1 MRIGDCGFKI
11 FHSAIPNPK
20 SAIPMPDPRNYLR
33 PDVVARLSGLDL
45 VARLVVEGFITG
57 LHQSPYHG
65 FSVEF
70 SEYRQYMPGDP
81 MRDIDWKVFGKTDRL
96 YVKQYEEETNLKAYL
111 LLDASGS
118 MGYGSEGLNKFQYAA
133 YTSAALAHLMLRQRD
148 AVGLVAFDEGIRNYI
163 PPRSV
168 GSHLH
173 TLLHALQE
181 TVPEGADT
189 NLAKTFHDLAERVVR
204 RGLIIV
210 LSDLLDDPQ
219 SLLSGLKHFRHRK
232 HEVIVFHILD
242 SRERDLAFDR
252 ETRFVDLESGARI
265 ATEPWHIAP
274 DYRAHMEALIDR
286 FRRECRES
294 LIDYVLLDTAEPFD
308 TALFNYLAKRKR
320 LM

>member
-1 MRIGDCGFKI
+1 MADTRD
-11 FHSAIPNPK
+11 
-20 SAIPMPDPRNYLR
+20 YLR
-33 PDVVARLSGLDL
+33 PEVVARMSRLDL

-70 SEYRQYMPGDP
+70 SEYRQYIPGDAI
-81 MRDIDWKVFGKTDRL
+81 RDIDWKVYGKTDRL

-111 LLDASGS
+111 LLDVSGS
-118 MGYGSEGLNKFQYAA
+118 MDYRSGDLSKFQYAA

-148 AVGLVAFDEGIRNYI
+148 AVGLVSFDAGIRNYL

-173 TLLHALQE
+173 TLLGALQAAAPGG
-181 TVPEGADT
+181 TDTDLAGA
-189 NLAKTFHDLAERVVR
+189 FHDLAERIKR

-210 LSDLLDDPQ
+210 LSDLLDDA
-219 SLLSGLKHFRHRK
+219 SAILSGLKHFRHRK

-242 SRERDLAFDR
+242 PRERDLSFGR
-252 ETRFVDLESGARI
+252 ETRFVDLESGAQVT
-265 ATEPWHIAP
+265 TEPWHIAP
-274 DYRAHMEALIDR
+274 DYRDRMEGTIDR

-320 LM
+320 MM